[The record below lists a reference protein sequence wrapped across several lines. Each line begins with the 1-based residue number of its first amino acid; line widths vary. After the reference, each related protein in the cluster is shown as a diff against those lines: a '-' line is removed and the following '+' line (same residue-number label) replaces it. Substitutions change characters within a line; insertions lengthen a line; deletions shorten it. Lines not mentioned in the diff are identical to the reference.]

1 MIAMISGSEVP
12 PKPVGFFQLPSALLR
27 TAGIVYPFPGLRRF
41 KDKAKYV
48 GRGLLTP
55 GLSCEWL
62 SLLARPEMEFA
73 GRLQPRVY
81 SKLQRPYLHKD
92 LRPAGRLAAL
102 RAHHGLAVEKLSA
115 SALEKIY
122 SSWDVRLLETTIP
135 DLGGFS
141 VRMASRRL
149 YEKEGELTLA
159 LFDDRFNRPM
169 FALSFTVWKS
179 GAGTRELFIGGLQG
193 IKRENDGEVTVA
205 VTRGMNGLRPKAL
218 LLFTVQ
224 QIAAYWEVSTIRAVS
239 DAQNIFRDIR
249 LSHKKVMASY
259 DDFWTDSDGKLDAD
273 GLFTLPPRFV
283 PRPIAEIKPNKR
295 SLYKKRYVML
305 EDFAA
310 QVPKNLRAL
319 EKTT

>member
-1 MIAMISGSEVP
+1 
-12 PKPVGFFQLPSALLR
+12 
-27 TAGIVYPFPGLRRF
+27 
-41 KDKAKYV
+41 
-48 GRGLLTP
+48 
-55 GLSCEWL
+55 
-62 SLLARPEMEFA
+62 
-73 GRLQPRVY
+73 
-81 SKLQRPYLHKD
+81 
-92 LRPAGRLAAL
+92 
-102 RAHHGLAVEKLSA
+102 
-115 SALEKIY
+115 
-122 SSWDVRLLETTIP
+122 VRLLETTIS

-193 IKRENDGEVTVA
+193 IKRANDGEATVA

-224 QIAAYWEVSTIRAVS
+224 QIAAHWEVGTIRAVS

-283 PRPIAEIKPNKR
+283 PRPIADIKPNKR

-319 EKTT
+319 EKNT